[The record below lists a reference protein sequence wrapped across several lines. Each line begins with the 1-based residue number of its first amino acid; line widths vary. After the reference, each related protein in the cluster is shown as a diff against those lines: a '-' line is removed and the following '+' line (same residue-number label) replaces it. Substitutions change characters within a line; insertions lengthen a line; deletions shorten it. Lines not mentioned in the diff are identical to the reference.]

1 VEVNWKVV
9 IDRIPFGLRVSPCP
23 KGFFFNLDLEFITY
37 YSQLAAYEIQKE
49 VRGMA
54 YEHIQT
60 ELKEGVA
67 YLTLNR
73 PPVNVLN
80 IEMMEEV
87 NTYLEGLKKEK
98 SLKLLVIQAM
108 GKAFSA
114 GVDVGEHLGELVYK
128 MIEVFHKM
136 FRLMD
141 ALKVPSIAI
150 VNGSALGGGCELA
163 LYCDMVIATEK
174 SKFGQPEIQVGVFP
188 PIAALIFPRMMG
200 RKKAME
206 LILAGDTLS
215 AQEALA
221 LGLVNKVVPE
231 ASLADEAN
239 GYIEKFKKLS
249 GIVLKLA
256 KEATLA
262 GLNDDVDKGLKT
274 IEKIYL
280 DRLMKTDD
288 ALEGLKAFLEK
299 RKPTWKDQ

>member
-1 VEVNWKVV
+1 
-9 IDRIPFGLRVSPCP
+9 
-23 KGFFFNLDLEFITY
+23 
-37 YSQLAAYEIQKE
+37 
-49 VRGMA
+49 MA
-54 YEHIQT
+54 FKHIQT
-60 ELKEGVA
+60 ELKNGVA

-73 PPVNVLN
+73 APLNVFN
-80 IEMMEEV
+80 IEMMEEI
-87 NTYLEGLKKEK
+87 NAYFEGLMKEK
-98 SLKLLVIQAM
+98 SLKLIVIQAM

-114 GVDVGEHLGELVYK
+114 GVDVGEHLGDLVYK

-150 VNGSALGGGCELA
+150 VNGAALGGGCELA

-174 SKFGQPEIQVGVFP
+174 AKFGQPEIQVGVFP
-188 PIAALIFPRMMG
+188 PIAALIFPRTIG

-206 LILAGDTLS
+206 LILAGETIS

-231 ASLADEAN
+231 ASLTQEVN
-239 GYIEKFKKLS
+239 GFIEKFTKLS

-262 GLNDDVDKGLKT
+262 GLNDDMDQGLKA

-280 DRLMKTDD
+280 DRLMKTND
-288 ALEGLKAFLEK
+288 AIEGLKAFLEK

>member
-1 VEVNWKVV
+1 
-9 IDRIPFGLRVSPCP
+9 
-23 KGFFFNLDLEFITY
+23 
-37 YSQLAAYEIQKE
+37 
-49 VRGMA
+49 MA
-54 YEHIQT
+54 FKHIQT

-73 PPVNVLN
+73 APVNVLN
-80 IEMMEEV
+80 IEMMEEI

-98 SLKLLVIQAM
+98 SLKLLVIQAL

-114 GVDVGEHLGELVYK
+114 GVDVGEHLGDLVYK

-141 ALKVPSIAI
+141 ALRVPSIAV

-188 PIAALIFPRMMG
+188 PIAALIFPRMIG

-221 LGLVNKVVPE
+221 MGLINKVVPE
-231 ASLADEAN
+231 ASLADEVN
-239 GYIEKFKKLS
+239 GFIEKFKKLS
-249 GIVLKLA
+249 GVVLKLA
-256 KEATLA
+256 KEAALA
-262 GLNDDVDKGLKT
+262 GLNDDVDQGLKV

-280 DRLMKTDD
+280 ERLMKTED

-299 RKPTWKDQ
+299 RKPTWKDR